1 MKLFTY
7 YVNYLFKFNCCLLTE
22 AFSNFKQ
29 DDQFFCFFGQTKQTV
44 TGMYNLYRAS
54 QVLFP
59 GESILEEARVYTKKF
74 LKEKRAEKQLRDKW
88 IIAKGLEEEVMN

>member
-1 MKLFTY
+1 M
-7 YVNYLFKFNCCLLTE
+7 
-22 AFSNFKQ
+22 
-29 DDQFFCFFGQTKQTV
+29 
-44 TGMYNLYRAS
+44 GMYNLYRAS

-74 LKEKRAEKQLRDKW
+74 LEEKRAEKQLRDKW